1 MSAVGRNSKMFLED
15 IWRIQPSLNKH
26 ALIPYLCSLDLDQSL
41 LQKVEANA
49 FKIILELVSVDF
61 SDCKI
66 ERVAAWAIN

>member
-15 IWRIQPSLNKH
+15 IWRINKP
-26 ALIPYLCSLDLDQSL
+26 ALILYRCSLHLDQSP

-66 ERVAAWAIN
+66 ERVAAWATN

>member
-1 MSAVGRNSKMFLED
+1 MFLED
-15 IWRIQPSLNKH
+15 IWRIQPSLNKP
-26 ALIPYLCSLDLDQSL
+26 ALILYFCSLHMDQSP
-41 LQKVEANA
+41 LQKGEANA